1 MNSSNNDLLRR
12 VKETSAFAQATAA
25 DRGKGTRPSRAV
37 RRRLDALVSKALRRG
52 LLKPEIMH
60 PEVEIH
66 AKGEI
71 TPAQLDELVIAGQ
84 KVEL

>member
-12 VKETSAFAQATAA
+12 VKETSAFAQVTAA

-60 PEVEIH
+60 PEVQVQANGKRMSAEL
-66 AKGEI
+66 E
-71 TPAQLDELVIAGQ
+71 ELVLEGQ
-84 KVEL
+84 KVQL